1 MPWRWIAVQAALSRM
16 RRVARRMAP
25 ARGAASTGVNW
36 KPVAA
41 PAFSAAMLAS
51 ITVSARPP
59 VRATIGTQ
67 P

>member
-1 MPWRWIAVQAALSRM
+1 MPWRWIAVQAARSRM
-16 RRVARRMAP
+16 SAVARRMAP
-25 ARGAASTGVNW
+25 ASGAASTGVNW